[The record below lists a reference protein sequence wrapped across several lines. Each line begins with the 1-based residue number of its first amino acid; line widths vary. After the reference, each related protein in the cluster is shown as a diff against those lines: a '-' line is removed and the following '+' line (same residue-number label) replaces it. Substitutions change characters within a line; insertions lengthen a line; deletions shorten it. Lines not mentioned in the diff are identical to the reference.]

1 MKKLQPPRDLIEAL
15 GEAYELLLENALKK
29 AKQSGVAMHQ
39 IMATVRDDAMA
50 LHKFSDDEAIK
61 LEAYIKR
68 DLVDAAQYLNKT
80 GKKLEGWVGFDVA
93 LVKREFWEYFAEAA
107 DQTTMMKSTHSA
119 KSSPL
124 AAFLPPPPALLT
136 AFFPVSSFFEV
147 SSDAGFFSGAAGGGD
162 SLKTSPSIC
171 TGYGRSFSPLPT
183 FVGAARNSSTA
194 WYCSL

>member
-1 MKKLQPPRDLIEAL
+1 VKQLQPPRDLIEAL
-15 GEAYELLLENALKK
+15 GESYELLLENALKK

-107 DQTTMMKSTHSA
+107 DQTTIELNQLTLQAQNAGYHSGELVGLGTLVCDQCGE
-119 KSSPL
+119 KMH
-124 AAFLPPPPALLT
+124 FHKPAPIT
-136 AFFPVSSFFEV
+136 SCPKCNNAHFHRQRFE
-147 SSDAGFFSGAAGGGD
+147 
-162 SLKTSPSIC
+162 
-171 TGYGRSFSPLPT
+171 
-183 FVGAARNSSTA
+183 
-194 WYCSL
+194 